1 MVHNAKRTGHET
13 DKDIET
19 PGKNMSKGPKHCT
32 PIVVISGFLTL
43 AIIGMLVHL
52 EIQIFDIK
60 SKLTRNGKCMQCQS
74 LRHSNKQLIIGDL
87 IASAVVKTEDHI
99 DAPGFDLA
107 NQTIAN
113 RSTLTTTPTTIDILP
128 CTEDL
133 NGTNSKFFI
142 NNVQYQKLEVDSSLV
157 R

>member
-43 AIIGMLVHL
+43 AIAGMLVHL

-60 SKLTRNGKCMQCQS
+60 SKLTNNGKCMQCQS

-87 IASAVVKTEDHI
+87 IASAVVKTEDYI
-99 DAPGFDLA
+99 DGPDFDLA
-107 NQTIAN
+107 NHTN
-113 RSTLTTTPTTIDILP
+113 RSTLTTTPTTVDILP
-128 CTEDL
+128 CTENL
-133 NGTNSKFFI
+133 NGTISKFFI
-142 NNVQYQKLEVDSSLV
+142 NNVQYQKLDVDSSLV